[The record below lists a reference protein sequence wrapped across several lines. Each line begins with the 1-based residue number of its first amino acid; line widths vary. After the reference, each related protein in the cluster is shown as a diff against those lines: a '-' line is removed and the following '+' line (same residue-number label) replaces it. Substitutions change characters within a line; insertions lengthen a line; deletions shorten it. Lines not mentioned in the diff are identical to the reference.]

1 MRDDPDVEA
10 EDTLEKYYDLVSNVT
25 HTSLAGTARS
35 ETQWKT
41 YVHLKPARD
50 ENDNYLPVPINE
62 EGGGGGKVREVKEE
76 DEKWFEMQDL
86 NVGEIEKGLV
96 GLGES
101 YIQVSLFRF
110 SFLDCASIESDQS
123 WLFSHADLGKEET
136 ERRTRFEGRDAETES
151 QGSRGTG
158 LSATTGSDLGEGKGE
173 AEVKS

>member
-101 YIQVSLFRF
+101 YIQVSLFSL
-110 SFLDCASIESDQS
+110 SFLIVLRSRV
-123 WLFSHADLGKEET
+123 LNHGFSLTQIWERRRPRGEHGLKVETPKQKVKGVAGQVSQQQQGATSAKGKEK
-136 ERRTRFEGRDAETES
+136 
-151 QGSRGTG
+151 Q
-158 LSATTGSDLGEGKGE
+158 K
-173 AEVKS
+173 